1 MGNAPIL
8 KYIEYIMSI
17 YYGYSNNIP
26 QHKNMSIKF
35 YDINFFQDMKLP
47 LIKKQEPVLGNPENM
62 QSSTEEKPTVDSP
75 TDTPLALPENHDQN
89 IKVKQSYF
97 VTFVCRN
104 NSTALFFSG
113 KTHIVET
120 VV

>member
-35 YDINFFQDMKLP
+35 YDINFFQEMKLP
-47 LIKKQEPVLGNPENM
+47 LIKKQEQPVIGNSENM
-62 QSSTEEKPTVDSP
+62 QPSKEEKPTVDSP

-97 VTFVCRN
+97 VTFVYRN
-104 NSTALFFSG
+104 NSTTLVFLW
-113 KTHIVET
+113 KNPYC
-120 VV
+120 

>member
-1 MGNAPIL
+1 MRNAPIL

-17 YYGYSNNIP
+17 YYGCSNNIP

-35 YDINFFQDMKLP
+35 YNNFFQEMKLP
-47 LIKKQEPVLGNPENM
+47 LIKKQEQPVLGNSENM
-62 QSSTEEKPTVDSP
+62 QPSKEKKPTVGSS

-97 VTFVCRN
+97 ITFVYRN
-104 NSTALFFSG
+104 NSTVLFAFG
-113 KTHIVET
+113 KTHIVER